1 MDTKKFHKKNSYMPI
16 TTLRQ
21 QLFNEKFCVKMDA
34 HRFIHEDEN
43 DTICVYI
50 V

>member
-1 MDTKKFHKKNSYMPI
+1 MPI

-43 DTICVYI
+43 GTQFVYI
-50 V
+50 LCKNIVP